1 MSSNNVITQLYSKD
15 IAIINAALLQVCTA
29 TLIKIDS
36 TEGQALANSAMRQ
49 YLTGKFNQKKLVDY
63 LLTSINMADR
73 VQRRAE
79 RIAEGNADNPI
90 QSVLKRHVR
99 LRSIR
104 YRNKFAS
111 SKAI

>member
-1 MSSNNVITQLYSKD
+1 MSSNTVITQLYSKD

-79 RIAEGNADNPI
+79 RIAEGNTGNLI
-90 QSVLKRHVR
+90 QGALKRHVR

>member
-1 MSSNNVITQLYSKD
+1 MSSNTVITQLYSKD
-15 IAIINAALLQVCTA
+15 IATINAALLQVCTA

-63 LLTSINMADR
+63 LLTSINMSDR

-79 RIAEGNADNPI
+79 RIAEGNTDKPTGN
-90 QSVLKRHVR
+90 SLKKELR

-104 YRNKFAS
+104 HKKKMATTGF
-111 SKAI
+111 I

>member
-36 TEGQALANSAMRQ
+36 TEGQALANSAMLQ

-79 RIAEGNADNPI
+79 RIAEGNTDNPI
-90 QSVLKRHVR
+90 QSVLKRHAR

-104 YRNKFAS
+104 YKNKSIS
-111 SKAI
+111 SKSI